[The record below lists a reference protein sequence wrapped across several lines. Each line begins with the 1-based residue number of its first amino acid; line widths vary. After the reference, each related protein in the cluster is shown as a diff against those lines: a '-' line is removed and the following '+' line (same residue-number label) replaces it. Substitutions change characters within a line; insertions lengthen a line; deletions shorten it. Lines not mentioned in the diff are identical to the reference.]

1 MNLLRTLTTVSG
13 MTLLSRITG
22 LLRET
27 LKATVF
33 GAGLQM
39 DAFEAAF
46 RLPNLLRRLFA
57 EGAFSQAFVPILAE
71 YRRKRGVEETRKLVG
86 NVGTLLAVILLAL
99 SVVGSLAAP
108 WLVYLLAGGFARTPG
123 KVELT
128 AEMIR
133 IVFPYILFVSLV
145 SLAGGV
151 LNVFRRFAIPA
162 FTPVLLNVSIIG
174 AAIGLARYIDPP
186 IVALAWGVAIGGLAQ
201 LLLQIRPLL
210 AIGMLP
216 RPSFAWRDEGV
227 RRVLIAMG
235 PAVIGVSA
243 AQISALIN
251 TQLAALLGNGRIS
264 WITYADRLM
273 EFPSALLG
281 VALGTILLPS
291 LAQHHSDADQEAYS
305 SLLDWGLRLAILL
318 ALPAAVALALLA
330 LPLVS
335 TLYQYGRFTVNDALE
350 TRAALLGYT
359 IGLPALVLVKILAPG
374 FYARQVMTTPVKIAF
389 FTVLLTQT
397 LAVVLAW
404 PAGLE
409 QAGLTLATSLG
420 ACCNAGL
427 LLWWLLRKGY
437 YRARPGW
444 RKFFVK
450 VCVATAVLAAVVVPT
465 MGADAV
471 WLHAGFAQKAAR
483 LSLLIV
489 AGVLAYFGTLYL
501 LGFRLADFSRREA
514 AEPTPTIDG
523 DAGL

>member
-1 MNLLRTLTTVSG
+1 

-27 LKATVF
+27 IKATAF

-71 YRRKRGVEETRKLVG
+71 YRRKRGIDATRLLVG
-86 NVGTLLAVILLAL
+86 NIGTLLAFVLIAL
-99 SVVGSLAAP
+99 SIAGSLAAP

-133 IVFPYILFVSLV
+133 IVFPYVLFVSLV

-162 FTPVLLNVSIIG
+162 FTPVMLNLSVIG
-174 AAIGLARYIDPP
+174 AAIFLARYVDPP

-201 LLLQIRPLL
+201 LILQVRPLL

-216 RPSFAWRDEGV
+216 KPGFNWRDEGV
-227 RRVLIAMG
+227 RRVLLAMG

-251 TQLAALLGNGRIS
+251 TQFAALLGDGRIS

-291 LAQHHSDADQEAYS
+291 LAQHHSDADSHEYS
-305 SLLDWGLRLAILL
+305 ALLDWGLRLAVLL
-318 ALPAAVALALLA
+318 AIPAAVALAILS

-335 TLYQYGRFTVNDALE
+335 TLYQYGRFTVNDVMQ
-350 TRAALLGYT
+350 TRAALLGYS
-359 IGLPALVLVKILAPG
+359 IGLPALILVKILAPG
-374 FYARQVMTTPVKIAF
+374 FYARQVMGTPVKIAF
-389 FTVLLTQT
+389 VTVLITQS
-397 LAVVLAW
+397 LAVLFAW
-404 PAGLE
+404 PLGLE
-409 QAGLTLATSLG
+409 QAGLTLATSVG
-420 ACCNAGL
+420 ACFNAGF
-427 LLWWLLRKGY
+427 LLWLLLRKGY
-437 YRARPGW
+437 FRPAPGW
-444 RKFFVK
+444 LRFIAK
-450 VCVATAVLAAVVVPT
+450 VLVAVALLAIVVYVAMGVESAWLTATVVQKITRLAVVIAAGAAV
-465 MGADAV
+465 
-471 WLHAGFAQKAAR
+471 
-483 LSLLIV
+483 
-489 AGVLAYFGTLYL
+489 YFGTLYA
-501 LGFRLADFSRREA
+501 LGMRVAHFNRREA
-514 AEPTPTIDG
+514 AVAPDTIPSD
-523 DAGL
+523 DS